1 MEAATGLEP
10 VNDGFAIRC
19 LSHLATPP
27 HKRAQ
32 KRAGSVP
39 EPPRLLKSAAG
50 AEQGPLGFPWGSP
63 QGRIGARNPTFI
75 H

>member
-1 MEAATGLEP
+1 
-10 VNDGFAIRC
+10 
-19 LSHLATPP
+19 LATPP

-63 QGRIGARNPTFI
+63 QGRIGARNPTSI